1 MKRLREGAKVREA
14 NYCVAHAH
22 AHAVHIVIDGS
33 VRRADRTDS
42 AARSDSR
49 LERDGAARTCLDQL
63 RQPRDFSWSLQ
74 VELRP
79 WVGTY

>member
-14 NYCVAHAH
+14 NDCVAHA
-22 AHAVHIVIDGS
+22 VHMVIDGS
-33 VRRADRTDS
+33 VRRADRPDS
-42 AARSDSR
+42 AARSDST